1 MASHTNDGVS
11 VVAISN
17 RVSKLETSVEV
28 LGNRLSVMAEDIIN
42 SDRKQDAFFNEWRQ
56 QKETERRE
64 HDQAIRQRQT
74 TPRDLIMMLA
84 ACVTMCAALAGFGNY
99 VMQTNIARATEP
111 ITSTINN
118 IPAAISA
125 AVTPLTERQNASSQV
140 SLQQREAIERIGG
153 EVSTIKGTLSELQ
166 RIAFDN
172 KDILKDLIK
181 KSVVNENATTQ
192 LEEKSRAEEEIRK
205 LADEALR
212 DELRNFKARSRV
224 SH

>member
-1 MASHTNDGVS
+1 MVSHTNDGVS

-56 QKETERRE
+56 QKENERRE
-64 HDQAIRQRQT
+64 HDQAIRQKQT

-99 VMQTNIARATEP
+99 IMQTNIARATEP
-111 ITSTINN
+111 IVSTINN
-118 IPAAISA
+118 VPAAISA
-125 AVTPLTERQNASSQV
+125 AVTPLTERQNASSQA
-140 SLQQREAIERIGG
+140 SLQQREAIERLGG
-153 EVSTIKGTLSELQ
+153 DIASIKGSLSELQ

-172 KDILKDLIK
+172 KETIGGLVK
-181 KSVVNENATTQ
+181 KSVVNENGIVRV
-192 LEEKSRAEEEIRK
+192 EEKNKAEQEIRE
-205 LADEALR
+205 LADTALR
-212 DELRNFKARSRV
+212 DELRFFKSKYGLEN
-224 SH
+224 